1 MGDLTGTLKA
11 TWQPKI
17 TGDTSTSSYWLNWRV
32 FLCVLWVL
40 MSMIF
45 ASFLISRHEG
55 SRNSTRSTNNNGII
69 STQSG
74 RFETR
79 ITKEK
84 EKPGVLYADEVW
96 MPCLKGMHPGWL
108 LAFRVCAFFVL
119 LILLI
124 VNAIVDGG
132 SIFYYYTQWTFTLVT
147 IYFGLGSVLSMYG
160 CYDYHQKISGD
171 RVHSEGIDAERGGY
185 LASIN
190 GGTPNAIKSN
200 LSTHQ
205 FLDHPRAVAGFW
217 GYVFQI
223 IFQMN
228 AGAVMLTDCVFWFII
243 VPFLATKN
251 YDLNFFIINMH
262 TINLVFLL
270 GDTALNCLRFPWFR
284 LAYFILW
291 TSFYVIFQW
300 VVHACISIWWPYP
313 FLDLSSSFS
322 PLWYSAVAIMHL
334 PCYGIFFL
342 ILKLKHMIL
351 SRYFPLSYQC
361 SK

>member
-1 MGDLTGTLKA
+1 MGDLARTLRV
-11 TWQPKI
+11 TWQPVV
-17 TGDTSTSSYWLNWRV
+17 TGDTSNSHYWLNWRV
-32 FLCVLWVL
+32 LLCVIWVL
-40 MSMIF
+40 VSMIF
-45 ASFLISRHEG
+45 AAFLISKHEG
-55 SRNSTRSTNNNGII
+55 PRKSSKTRLDAEI
-69 STQSG
+69 S
-74 RFETR
+74 E
-79 ITKEK
+79 
-84 EKPGVLYADEVW
+84 EKPGILYADEVW
-96 MPCLKGMHPGWL
+96 MPCLKGVHPGWL

-185 LASIN
+185 FASIN
-190 GGTPNAIKSN
+190 DGAPNAIKTSF
-200 LSTHQ
+200 SPQ
-205 FLDHPRAVAGFW
+205 QVLDRQRATAGFW
-217 GYVFQI
+217 GYVLQI

-270 GDTALNCLRFPWFR
+270 GDTALNSLRFPWFR
-284 LAYFILW
+284 IAYFILW
-291 TSFYVIFQW
+291 TSFYVVFQW
-300 VVHACISIWWPYP
+300 VLHACISIWWPYP

-322 PLWYSAVAIMHL
+322 PLWYSSVAVMHL
-334 PCYGIFFL
+334 PCYGIFYY
-342 ILKLKHMIL
+342 IMKLKHNLL
-351 SRYFPLSYQC
+351 SRYFPLSYQI